1 MKIEKQVV
9 RTLILLIVI
18 ISLYNINSYCTVSGT
33 KRMEITGGDPWVNI
47 NVSKAYEECD
57 SLNST
62 TSTLGTNN
70 LRAHLTTDA
79 DWSAM
84 AIFSIS
90 QYGAATNNTPETTTG
105 NVSGVYNPGKIDT
118 FSTGILDTAT
128 KSTISN
134 ISGLF
139 KDDGSLKPYMKQWSL
154 TRTDNDFV
162 GFKDLTNNGTYGWF
176 NSEKT
181 WSTYNDRPISAK
193 IGLFGVRIR
202 YGWGHTAGYFA
213 APAGASGSNVTFR
226 PVIWN

>member
-1 MKIEKQVV
+1 MKIEKQVL

-105 NVSGVYNPGKIDT
+105 NVSGIYNPGRNNT
-118 FSTGILDTAT
+118 FTTGIFNTVEKDMYERT
-128 KSTISN
+128 
-134 ISGLF
+134 SGLF
-139 KDDGSLKPYMKQWSL
+139 NSDGSLKSYMRSWSKVKSDNNAVWFNNKNG
-154 TRTDNDFV
+154 TDENGV
-162 GFKDLTNNGTYGWF
+162 GTYGWF
-176 NSEKT
+176 NAMT
-181 WSTYNDRPISAK
+181 VWGDYNSHPISIK
-193 IGLFGVRIR
+193 QGLFGV
-202 YGWGHTAGYFA
+202 YLGVHNSSGTT
-213 APAGASGSNVTFR
+213 GASFSNVTFR